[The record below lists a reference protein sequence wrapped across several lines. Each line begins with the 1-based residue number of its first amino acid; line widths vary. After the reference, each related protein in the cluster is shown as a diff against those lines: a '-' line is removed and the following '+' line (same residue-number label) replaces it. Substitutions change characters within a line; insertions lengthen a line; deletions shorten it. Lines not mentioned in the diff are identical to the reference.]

1 MSITYEIVAADMK
14 KKYHTKTI
22 IRSFFHCPN
31 IFCFWQGEGL
41 QSTGKVTIIT
51 AVARK
56 KVQPE
61 KDKGELMEN
70 NVDLM
75 EVWGLFGDFNLSKK
89 R

>member
-1 MSITYEIVAADMK
+1 M
-14 KKYHTKTI
+14 
-22 IRSFFHCPN
+22 
-31 IFCFWQGEGL
+31 
-41 QSTGKVTIIT
+41 TIIT

-56 KVQPE
+56 RVQPE

-75 EVWGLFGDFNLSKK
+75 EVGGLLGIFNLSKN

>member
-1 MSITYEIVAADMK
+1 M
-14 KKYHTKTI
+14 
-22 IRSFFHCPN
+22 
-31 IFCFWQGEGL
+31 

-89 R
+89 RENPSRIVNGIILTPNA